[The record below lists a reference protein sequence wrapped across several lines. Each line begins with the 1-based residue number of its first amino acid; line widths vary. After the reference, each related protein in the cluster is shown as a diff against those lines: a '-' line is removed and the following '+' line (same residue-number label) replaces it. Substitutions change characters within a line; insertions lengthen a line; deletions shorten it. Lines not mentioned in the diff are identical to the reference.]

1 MAATQRA
8 YTIDELK
15 SKQNPLLTPD
25 VQYYLAQQ
33 VHPVVSRLCE
43 LLEGIDG
50 VRIAEFLGTEM
61 LPSNSSEI
69 LEDFFT
75 FRLFFYYYF
84 VKDWTRAVIDRPT
97 RVPVPPNTRLVTRPF
112 LTKNVSSRVKGNFK
126 DSHE

>member
-8 YTIDELK
+8 YTMDELK

-50 VRIAEFLGTEM
+50 VRIAEFLGIQM
-61 LPSNSSEI
+61 LLSDDHDSLAILNGCPFEI
-69 LEDFFT
+69 VINRIQLFWNNCRIIVSVFT
-75 FRLFFYYYF
+75 ILFP
-84 VKDWTRAVIDRPT
+84 I
-97 RVPVPPNTRLVTRPF
+97 VTFGRIGRKQLSIF
-112 LTKNVSSRVKGNFK
+112 SF
-126 DSHE
+126 EF